1 MNLARASRVQL
12 VRQGHC
18 VPLRVEPKHEP
29 HAVPLLLHVCSPM
42 HPQPPE
48 KAQQP
53 RTSPGVQIGGAGQFV
68 TTPLQVK
75 VVAVALHGV
84 MVQVST

>member
-1 MNLARASRVQL
+1 ML

-18 VPLRVEPKHEP
+18 VPLGVEPMHEP
-29 HAVPLLLHVCSPM
+29 HDEPLLLHVCSPM

-48 KAQQP
+48 KAQQV
-53 RTSPGVQIGGAGQFV
+53 RTLPGVQICWDGQLV

-75 VVAVALHGV
+75 LVAVTLHGKV
-84 MVQVST
+84 VQVNT